1 MAEQERQSERV
12 AVYVTPSFRARLT
25 KAIESSGVDQSNW
38 LRRLLEAEVVRFE
51 LGGLADDEHSQ
62 NGAFSSLPPIVAL
75 AAAEAR
81 IHGQDEIIKIQRERL
96 GMADALNIELTKRL
110 EASQN
115 SMDRLTLMLPAPDE
129 VQTNG
134 HRGFN
139 WRFWE
144 R

>member
-25 KAIESSGVDQSNW
+25 EAIKSSGVDQSNW

-51 LGGLADDEHSQ
+51 LGELDDEDHSP
-62 NGAFSSLPPIVAL
+62 NGDIASLPPTVAL

-81 IHGQDEIIKIQRERL
+81 MQGQDEIIIIQRERL
-96 GMADALNIELTKRL
+96 GMADALNVELTKRL

-115 SMDRLTLMLPAPDE
+115 SMDRLTLMLPAPE
-129 VQTNG
+129 EIETNG

>member
-25 KAIESSGVDQSNW
+25 EAIESSGVDQSNW
-38 LRRLLEAEVVRFE
+38 LRRLLENEVVRFE
-51 LGGLADDEHSQ
+51 LGELDDVDHSP
-62 NGAFSSLPPIVAL
+62 NGDIASLPPTVAL

-81 IHGQDEIIKIQRERL
+81 MQGQAEIITIQRERL

-115 SMDRLTLMLPAPDE
+115 SMDRLTLMLPAPE
-129 VQTNG
+129 ETETNG
-134 HRGFN
+134 HQGFN
-139 WRFWE
+139 WKFWE

>member
-12 AVYVTPSFRARLT
+12 AVYVTPSFRKRLSD
-25 KAIESSGVDQSNW
+25 AIESSGIDQSNW
-38 LRRLLEAEVVRFE
+38 LRRLLEAEVVRYE
-51 LGGLADDEHSQ
+51 LAEFDGEDHSQ
-62 NGAFSSLPPIVAL
+62 ISDHSSLPPTVAL

-81 IHGQDEIIKIQRERL
+81 IQGQDEIIKIQRERI
-96 GMADALNIELTKRL
+96 GMADALNVELTKRL
-110 EASQN
+110 EASQT
-115 SMDRLTLMLPAPDE
+115 SMDRLTLMLPAPE
-129 VQTNG
+129 EFETNG